1 MIPHCSTIDIVML
14 TTISITNKWQ
24 IHIPKSLRGALGLD
38 KPGKVAIKAL
48 PGKIIITSARSEI
61 MQYAGKLHERYNKK
75 KVNIDNIRDIIDYSS
90 L

>member
-1 MIPHCSTIDIVML
+1 MN

-24 IHIPKSLRGALGLD
+24 LHIPKSLRGALGLSR
-38 KPGKVAIKAL
+38 PGKVAIKATH
-48 PGKIIITSARSEI
+48 GKIIITPTRSTI

-75 KVNIDNIRDIIDYSS
+75 KINIDNVRDLIDYSN

>member
-1 MIPHCSTIDIVML
+1 MN

-24 IHIPKSLRGALGLD
+24 IHIPKSLRYGLGLTR
-38 KPGKVAIKAL
+38 PGKVTIKAE
-48 PGKIIITSARSEI
+48 PGKIIIMPAKSAI

-75 KVNIDNIRDIIDYSS
+75 KIDIDNIRDKIDYSD

>member
-1 MIPHCSTIDIVML
+1 ML

-24 IHIPKSLRGALGLD
+24 IHIPKSFRGALGLD
-38 KPGKVAIKAL
+38 KPGKVAIRAEL
-48 PGKIIITSARSEI
+48 GKIIITPTRSAI

-75 KVNIDNIRDIIDYSS
+75 KINIDNVRDLIDYSD